1 MSFPPK
7 LDLRLTFSNDSLPDS
22 IALPREKF
30 ALNCHDDVLAALNGN
45 SSVNAL
51 GRRLTLVL
59 THLCAHGRTSVV
71 KGVQGNDNHGW
82 RRTPMGG
89 NNGCHYYLWWAPDT
103 APPVKSISKQSHSI
117 FLRAIRHHDD
127 HTPLKSGKI
136 GDYHEVHNSDLISGT
151 DFPLPWTPDQKLF
164 ITSLSAIRLLRGNP
178 GSGKTASLWQA
189 IQARSNENVLYLTW
203 SAGLV
208 RQALEY
214 FESFSPKGS
223 TIQVKL
229 FSDFIKEMAHGYTPR
244 WTPDE
249 AKNAFNNGIAR
260 LSPTLLS
267 RWQMLPDI
275 LYAEIRAHFVG
286 EYLNTSENYN
296 SKPAIE
302 DYVFR
307 RKPFLGVAIDGIVAA
322 VSALEGAA
330 SIWDYFPDLDLA
342 KLALYRLTSN
352 RFLRTELACLNRI
365 LLDEVQDLTPLETSV
380 PLLLARKI
388 AEFNNG
394 VAPYVLVTGDEG
406 QTVRPT
412 DFEWGKLKDLISN
425 ILKTPEDISLPAN
438 LRNPSSIG
446 HLVNSARGLYQHLP
460 KEDRPRGLEENPVT
474 ESTNGKIIHCVA
486 SNGVSLSR
494 LLKLMADLP
503 GCAIIRVL
511 ENTPAFFAEEIN
523 KTILSVAE
531 SKGLEF
537 QTVCVLE
544 SASLLTP
551 IMEIKED
558 IKGVEINRLRKRLAI
573 DQIRVAISRPTE
585 TLILLDIDPI
595 ENQIK
600 SISNFLA
607 GSQVCHMNAEEL
619 LHFFGSEDNGPE
631 IYVQQCIQDVRNLIE
646 VKPFNALHRCK
657 QAVALLGNPNLP
669 NGIADFTLRNEVYL
683 LLSRTYLQLLINRDG
698 SNLNEE
704 ELLSLANSASHNAQ
718 RVDIAKVIASVLAYR
733 HEQLILKKAKLLP
746 TLLDLIKT
754 LGNCDPWIQVGLRLF
769 YPEFRQQLEFLVV
782 QPESCIEHCGNL
794 ADYYQV
800 LEVPIEEAQISIM
813 KLRTLAV
820 ETLANAGN
828 YQDALILA
836 KQISP
841 KPKELILRFQKALN
855 KNVST
860 PLPSSDLEKK
870 PLGEILKTQV
880 IDLGNGITLDLALIP
895 AGSFLMGSPTFEKHR
910 FINETLHKVAISKP
924 FYLGTLPVTQEQWE
938 VIMGNN
944 PSYVKGPK
952 IPATDV
958 SWNNCLLFIDKLNA
972 LTSGGFRLPTE
983 AEWEYAC
990 RAGTTTATYFG
1001 ETIGLENANIRISVP
1016 LKPLPGKN
1024 VKPKLAFG
1032 EIDIVN
1038 FSNGIN
1044 YHRPQPAIK
1053 PVKLYS
1059 PNSFGLYD
1067 MHGNVWEWCS
1077 DWYGPYP
1084 KGDVID
1090 PSGPKSGQKRI
1101 CRGASYIDDET
1112 CLRTA
1117 FRGMD
1122 APNSSNRLLGFRIAR
1137 TC

>member
-1 MSFPPK
+1 
-7 LDLRLTFSNDSLPDS
+7 
-22 IALPREKF
+22 
-30 ALNCHDDVLAALNGN
+30 
-45 SSVNAL
+45 
-51 GRRLTLVL
+51 
-59 THLCAHGRTSVV
+59 
-71 KGVQGNDNHGW
+71 
-82 RRTPMGG
+82 
-89 NNGCHYYLWWAPDT
+89 
-103 APPVKSISKQSHSI
+103 
-117 FLRAIRHHDD
+117 
-127 HTPLKSGKI
+127 
-136 GDYHEVHNSDLISGT
+136 
-151 DFPLPWTPDQKLF
+151 
-164 ITSLSAIRLLRGNP
+164 
-178 GSGKTASLWQA
+178 
-189 IQARSNENVLYLTW
+189 
-203 SAGLV
+203 
-208 RQALEY
+208 
-214 FESFSPKGS
+214 
-223 TIQVKL
+223 
-229 FSDFIKEMAHGYTPR
+229 
-244 WTPDE
+244 
-249 AKNAFNNGIAR
+249 
-260 LSPTLLS
+260 
-267 RWQMLPDI
+267 
-275 LYAEIRAHFVG
+275 
-286 EYLNTSENYN
+286 
-296 SKPAIE
+296 
-302 DYVFR
+302 
-307 RKPFLGVAIDGIVAA
+307 
-322 VSALEGAA
+322 
-330 SIWDYFPDLDLA
+330 
-342 KLALYRLTSN
+342 
-352 RFLRTELACLNRI
+352 
-365 LLDEVQDLTPLETSV
+365 
-380 PLLLARKI
+380 
-388 AEFNNG
+388 
-394 VAPYVLVTGDEG
+394 
-406 QTVRPT
+406 
-412 DFEWGKLKDLISN
+412 
-425 ILKTPEDISLPAN
+425 
-438 LRNPSSIG
+438 
-446 HLVNSARGLYQHLP
+446 
-460 KEDRPRGLEENPVT
+460 
-474 ESTNGKIIHCVA
+474 
-486 SNGVSLSR
+486 
-494 LLKLMADLP
+494 
-503 GCAIIRVL
+503 
-511 ENTPAFFAEEIN
+511 
-523 KTILSVAE
+523 
-531 SKGLEF
+531 
-537 QTVCVLE
+537 
-544 SASLLTP
+544 
-551 IMEIKED
+551 
-558 IKGVEINRLRKRLAI
+558 
-573 DQIRVAISRPTE
+573 
-585 TLILLDIDPI
+585 
-595 ENQIK
+595 
-600 SISNFLA
+600 
-607 GSQVCHMNAEEL
+607 
-619 LHFFGSEDNGPE
+619 
-631 IYVQQCIQDVRNLIE
+631 
-646 VKPFNALHRCK
+646 
-657 QAVALLGNPNLP
+657 
-669 NGIADFTLRNEVYL
+669 
-683 LLSRTYLQLLINRDG
+683 
-698 SNLNEE
+698 
-704 ELLSLANSASHNAQ
+704 
-718 RVDIAKVIASVLAYR
+718 
-733 HEQLILKKAKLLP
+733 
-746 TLLDLIKT
+746 
-754 LGNCDPWIQVGLRLF
+754 
-769 YPEFRQQLEFLVV
+769 
-782 QPESCIEHCGNL
+782 
-794 ADYYQV
+794 V

-860 PLPSSDLEKK
+860 PLPNSDLEKK

-958 SWNNCLLFIDKLNA
+958 SWNGCLLFIDKLNA